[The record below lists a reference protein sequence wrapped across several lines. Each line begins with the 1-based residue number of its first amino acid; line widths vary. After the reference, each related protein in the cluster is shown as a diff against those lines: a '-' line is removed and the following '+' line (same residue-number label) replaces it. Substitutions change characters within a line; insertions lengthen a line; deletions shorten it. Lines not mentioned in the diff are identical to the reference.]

1 MNSGDIIGGR
11 YQILYPLAEGGFGR
25 TFVAQ
30 DNHRPSNPQCVVKY
44 LKPHDNNPRLLENA
58 KRLFFEEAKTL
69 EKLGLYSQIP
79 ELLAYFAEGDNFFLV
94 QEFIKGHTL
103 TKEFNSGQPWNEIQ
117 ICQTLFEVSKI
128 LDFIH
133 NRGVIHRDIKPD
145 NLIRQ
150 DDGGKLVL
158 VDFGAVKDVLVR
170 GQGSSTIVAGT
181 PGYMP
186 TEQGWGRPR
195 YSSDIFA
202 LGMIGV
208 QAATGLVPTAIQED
222 NQTGELIWSAKSTIS
237 DELAAILK
245 KMVRYHFNARY
256 QTAMEVIKALSPLLS
271 RYGIISPG
279 ELSTFLPQSSPT
291 ILSDAPLSPRS
302 SHSESDVAS
311 AISADELLSDELPDT
326 NTNPSPTVISISFD
340 LEKSPEDHSASL
352 SEANSVPSPT
362 IILDS
367 GNIPQAKEQYLDTLA
382 LTSSSELLPKS
393 GLGSVVAPFSQE
405 PGSSA
410 TIISEDK
417 SSLSENELIQPKHAS
432 NEQFSKPNRF
442 SFSHLSPQFLRQNGL
457 LIGAGALLFLGVS
470 WLGIKELSQYF
481 RYRQAKDNLE
491 QIRNAKNLDQYTSC
505 VQEADNF
512 TSEFPD
518 LETESK
524 ALKSDCQLGQA
535 MVAQSN
541 NDYTECIEQ
550 SMAITDT
557 TVEAYS
563 EAQDLLGNCQLEQAQ
578 KFATERSFRKAV
590 ETIQTISPQHPS
602 FDEGQG
608 LLESWSKEIIK
619 IAQNEYQ
626 KENKDALSNAIN
638 IASAIPKDTTV
649 YGESQALIEQWKKD
663 WGSDEANFKAAK
675 DAFEKNDW
683 NTAAAKSKQIKT
695 NFWNKEV
702 SLIRQKA
709 EANIAAAQRTQPVY
723 SRPVQSNQ
731 APSSARTRQRPAR
744 PVQTQPRPSAPP
756 SEPRELPRDR

>member
-79 ELLAYFAEGDNFFLV
+79 ELLAYFAEGDDFFLV

-222 NQTGELIWSAKSTIS
+222 NQTGELIWSAK
-237 DELAAILK
+237 

-291 ILSDAPLSPRS
+291 ILSDAPLSPTS

-352 SEANSVPSPT
+352 SEANSVSSPT

-491 QIRNAKNLDQYTSC
+491 QIRNAKNSDQYTSC
-505 VQEADNF
+505 VQETDSF

>member
-1 MNSGDIIGGR
+1 MPNS
-11 YQILYPLAEGGFGR
+11 
-25 TFVAQ
+25 
-30 DNHRPSNPQCVVKY
+30 
-44 LKPHDNNPRLLENA
+44 
-58 KRLFFEEAKTL
+58 
-69 EKLGLYSQIP
+69 
-79 ELLAYFAEGDNFFLV
+79 
-94 QEFIKGHTL
+94 
-103 TKEFNSGQPWNEIQ
+103 
-117 ICQTLFEVSKI
+117 
-128 LDFIH
+128 
-133 NRGVIHRDIKPD
+133 
-145 NLIRQ
+145 
-150 DDGGKLVL
+150 
-158 VDFGAVKDVLVR
+158 
-170 GQGSSTIVAGT
+170 
-181 PGYMP
+181 
-186 TEQGWGRPR
+186 
-195 YSSDIFA
+195 
-202 LGMIGV
+202 
-208 QAATGLVPTAIQED
+208 
-222 NQTGELIWSAKSTIS
+222 
-237 DELAAILK
+237 
-245 KMVRYHFNARY
+245 
-256 QTAMEVIKALSPLLS
+256 
-271 RYGIISPG
+271 
-279 ELSTFLPQSSPT
+279 
-291 ILSDAPLSPRS
+291 
-302 SHSESDVAS
+302 
-311 AISADELLSDELPDT
+311 
-326 NTNPSPTVISISFD
+326 
-340 LEKSPEDHSASL
+340 
-352 SEANSVPSPT
+352 
-362 IILDS
+362 
-367 GNIPQAKEQYLDTLA
+367 
-382 LTSSSELLPKS
+382 
-393 GLGSVVAPFSQE
+393 
-405 PGSSA
+405 
-410 TIISEDK
+410 
-417 SSLSENELIQPKHAS
+417 
-432 NEQFSKPNRF
+432 
-442 SFSHLSPQFLRQNGL
+442 
-457 LIGAGALLFLGVS
+457 
-470 WLGIKELSQYF
+470 LSQYF

-491 QIRNAKNLDQYTSC
+491 QIRNAKNSDQYTSC
-505 VQEADNF
+505 VQETDSF

-675 DAFEKNDW
+675 DAFEENDW